1 VAGSKRSVWHRTG
14 HWFTWVF
21 PIGGL
26 LALIWFLIR
35 VIPKPSRATY
45 PCQRVAF
52 PLASGFVIWLAGAI
66 VSIMAFR
73 KAKRCFAQSRYILCV
88 MLIAVS
94 VGSIWL
100 AQSITTEE
108 VVLADEPIANAPIG
122 IAKGIHPGRVVW
134 VHDPDATD
142 WDGPGQGY
150 WWESSH
156 TNQAVVDQ
164 MMSRAIRALSGGEND
179 ATAWDKLFKH
189 FNKTHGKGNVG
200 YKSGEQIVIKIN
212 YVGCIAVWSRRP
224 VTNIEDYGLRSM
236 DYMHTSPQMIIALLG
251 QLVDE
256 AGVNEADITVGD
268 TLCYFPNEFYDMCHE
283 KFPNVRYLD
292 YLGKFG
298 RTKARLSSVPFYWS
312 TPEAADKQTDYVPA
326 SYAEADYLINLANLK
341 SHNDQAGITLCAKNH
356 YGSLVR
362 RPARSREYYDMHKDL
377 PFTTPGMGH
386 YRPLVDL
393 MGHKH
398 LGGKTLLYLID
409 GLYAGKH
416 AKERAPRKWSSAPFN
431 GDWSSSLFASQDPVA
446 IDSVG
451 FDFLW
456 TEWDDA
462 PHRSGTNDYLV
473 EAALADDPPSG
484 IFYDPDHKGNV
495 SRLASLGVYEHWNN
509 PTDKQYSRNLGT
521 GKGIEL
527 VKLRNPAPIAERATA
542 VSPSQAGFL
551 SVDNWC
557 GTNDTATVV
566 DSTNKKKKE
575 VPLVVAGKKEK

>member
-1 VAGSKRSVWHRTG
+1 M
-14 HWFTWVF
+14 
-21 PIGGL
+21 
-26 LALIWFLIR
+26 
-35 VIPKPSRATY
+35 Y

-52 PLASGFVIWLAGAI
+52 PLASGFCVWLAGAI
-66 VSIMAFR
+66 GSITAFR
-73 KAKRCFAQSRYILCV
+73 KAKRCFAQSRYVLCV
-88 MLIAVS
+88 ILIAVS

-100 AQSITTEE
+100 AQSVTTEE

-150 WWESSH
+150 WWEKSH

-179 ATAWDKLFKH
+179 AKAWDKLFGY

-200 YKSGEQIVIKIN
+200 YKSGEKIVIKVN
-212 YVGCIAVWSRRP
+212 YVGCIAVWRRGP
-224 VTNIEDYGLRSM
+224 ITNIEEYNLRSM

-251 QLVDE
+251 QLVNE
-256 AGVNEADITVGD
+256 VGVNEEDITVGD
-268 TLCYFPNEFYDMCHE
+268 TLCYFPNEFYNMCRK
-283 KFPNVRYLD
+283 KFPDVRYMD

-298 RTKARLSSVPFYWS
+298 RTKAKLSSVPFYWS
-312 TPEAADKQTDYVPA
+312 TPDAAGKQTDYVPA
-326 SYAEADYLINLANLK
+326 SYAEAEYLINLANLK

-362 RPARSREYYDMHKDL
+362 RPARSQEYYDMHKDL
-377 PFTTPGMGH
+377 PYTTPGMGN

-398 LGGKTLLYLID
+398 LGGKTILYLID

-416 AKERAPRKWSSAPFN
+416 AKERAPRKFNSSPFN

-462 PHRSGTNDYLV
+462 PHRSGTSDYLV

-484 IFYDPDHKGNV
+484 TFYDPDHKGNV
-495 SRLASLGVYEHWNN
+495 VRLSSLGVYEHWNN
-509 PTDKQYSRNLGT
+509 PTDKQYSVNLGT
-521 GKGIEL
+521 GQGIEL
-527 VKLRNPAPIAERATA
+527 VKLRGAE
-542 VSPSQAGFL
+542 
-551 SVDNWC
+551 NI
-557 GTNDTATVV
+557 TATVIY
-566 DSTNKKKKE
+566 STHKKKE
-575 VPLVVAGKKEK
+575 VPLVAGI

>member
-1 VAGSKRSVWHRTG
+1 MQSKRKKQARSDFPKSVLRSTTTKDETDRFLEHKSKH
-14 HWFTWVF
+14 HWFTWIF

-52 PLASGFVIWLAGAI
+52 PLASGFVVWLTGAI
-66 VSIMAFR
+66 GSIAAFR
-73 KAKRCFAQSRYILCV
+73 KAKHCFAQSRYVLCV
-88 MLIAVS
+88 ILIAVS

-100 AQSITTEE
+100 AQSITTEV
-108 VVLADEPIANAPIG
+108 VVLADEPVANAPIG
-122 IAKGIHPGRVVW
+122 IAKGVHPGRVVW

-142 WDGPGQGY
+142 WDGPGNGY

-156 TNQAVVDQ
+156 TNQSVVDQ
-164 MMSRAIRALSGGEND
+164 MMSRAIRELGGEATD
-179 ATAWDKLFKH
+179 ADAWDRLFRY
-189 FNKTHGKGNVG
+189 FNETHGKGDAG
-200 YKSGEQIVIKIN
+200 YKSGEKIVIKVN
-212 YVGCIAVWSRRP
+212 YVGCITVWSGRL
-224 VTNIEDYGLRSM
+224 VTNIEDYNLRSL
-236 DYMHTSPQMIIALLG
+236 DYMNTSPQMIIALLG
-251 QLVDE
+251 QLVNE
-256 AGVNEADITVGD
+256 VGVNEEDITVGD
-268 TLCYFPNEFYDMCHE
+268 TLCYFPNEFYNVCHE

-298 RTKARLSSVPFYWS
+298 RTQAKLSSVPFYWS
-312 TPEAADKQTDYVPA
+312 TPDAADKTTDYAPA
-326 SYAEADYLINLANLK
+326 SYVEADYLINMANLK

-362 RPARSREYYDMHKDL
+362 KPARMEEYYDMHKDL
-377 PFTTPGMGH
+377 PYTTPGMGR

-416 AKERAPRKWSSAPFN
+416 AKERAPRKWNNPPFD

-456 TEWDDA
+456 AEWDDA
-462 PHRSGTNDYLV
+462 PHRSGTSDYLI
-473 EAALADDPPSG
+473 EAALANDPPSG
-484 IFYDPDHKGNV
+484 TFYDPDHKGNV
-495 SRLASLGVYEHWNN
+495 VRLASLGVYEHWNN
-509 PTDKQYSRNLGT
+509 PVDKQYSRNLGT

-527 VKLRNPAPIAERATA
+527 IKLSSAANVKVTSI
-542 VSPSQAGFL
+542 
-551 SVDNWC
+551 
-557 GTNDTATVV
+557 
-566 DSTNKKKKE
+566 DSTHKKNKE
-575 VPLVVAGKKEK
+575 ICLVTGISEN

>member
-1 VAGSKRSVWHRTG
+1 MQFKRKKQTRSVCPKTDKFQEQKRQH
-14 HWFTWVF
+14 HWLTWIF

-52 PLASGFVIWLAGAI
+52 PLASAFVIWLMGTI
-66 VSIMAFR
+66 GSITAFR
-73 KAKRCFAQSRYILCV
+73 KAKRCFAQSRYVLCV

-94 VGSIWL
+94 VGSVWL
-100 AQSITTEE
+100 AQSITTEK
-108 VVLADEPIANAPIG
+108 VVLADEPTSNAPIG
-122 IAKGIHPGRVVW
+122 IAKGIYPGRVVW

-142 WDGPGQGY
+142 WEGPGNGY

-164 MMSRAIRALSGGEND
+164 MMSRAIIELSGEVTD
-179 ATAWDKLFKH
+179 ASLSGARRSAWDKLFRH
-189 FNKTHGKGNVG
+189 FNETHGKGDVG
-200 YKSGEQIVIKIN
+200 YKPGEKIVIKVN
-212 YVGCIAVWSRRP
+212 YVGCIAVWSRQP
-224 VTNIEDYGLRSM
+224 ITTIEDYNLRSL

-251 QLVDE
+251 QLINE
-256 AGVNEADITVGD
+256 AGVNEEDITVGD
-268 TLCYFPNEFYDMCHE
+268 TLCYFPNEFYNMCHE

-292 YLGKFG
+292 YIGKFG
-298 RTKARLSSVPFYWS
+298 RTQAKLSSVPFYWS
-312 TPEAADKQTDYVPA
+312 TPDAAGKNIDYVPA
-326 SYAEADYLINLANLK
+326 SYAEAEYLINLANLK

-362 RPARSREYYDMHKDL
+362 SPARTKEYYDMHKDL
-377 PFTTPGMGH
+377 PYTTPGMGH

-416 AKERAPRKWSSAPFN
+416 AKERAPRKLNNPPFN
-431 GDWSSSLFASQDPVA
+431 GDWSSSLFVSQDPVA

-456 TEWDDA
+456 AEWDDA
-462 PHRSGTNDYLV
+462 PHRSGTSDYLV
-473 EAALADDPPSG
+473 EAALADNPPSG
-484 IFYDPDHKGNV
+484 TFYDPDHQGNV

-509 PTDKQYSRNLGT
+509 PADKQYSRNLGT

-527 VKLRNPAPIAERATA
+527 IKLSGAANVTA
-542 VSPSQAGFL
+542 SL
-551 SVDNWC
+551 M
-557 GTNDTATVV
+557 
-566 DSTNKKKKE
+566 DSTCDINKE
-575 VPLVVAGKKEK
+575 LCLIAGISLELAIP

>member
-1 VAGSKRSVWHRTG
+1 MQTKRKKQTRSVCPKTDNFQEQKRQH
-14 HWFTWVF
+14 HWFTWIF
-21 PIGGL
+21 PIGGV

-35 VIPKPSRATY
+35 VIPKPSRAMY

-52 PLASGFVIWLAGAI
+52 PLASGFIIWLMGT
-66 VSIMAFR
+66 VGSITAFR
-73 KAKRCFAQSRYILCV
+73 KAKRCFAQSRYILCAI
-88 MLIAVS
+88 LIAVS

-108 VVLADEPIANAPIG
+108 VVLADEPTSNAPIG
-122 IAKGIHPGRVVW
+122 IAKGIYPGRVVW
-134 VHDPDATD
+134 VHDPNATD
-142 WDGPGQGY
+142 WEGPGNGY
-150 WWESSH
+150 WWEGSH

-164 MMSRAIRALSGGEND
+164 MMSRAIKELSGEVTNAG
-179 ATAWDKLFKH
+179 AWDKLFRH
-189 FNKTHGKGNVG
+189 FNETHGKGDVG
-200 YKSGEQIVIKIN
+200 YKSEEKIVIKVN
-212 YVGCIAVWSRRP
+212 YVGCIRVWSAQP
-224 VTNIEDYGLRSM
+224 ITNLEDYNLRSL
-236 DYMHTSPQMIIALLG
+236 DYMNTSPQMIIALLG

-256 AGVNEADITVGD
+256 AGVNEEDITVGD
-268 TLCYFPNEFYDMCHE
+268 TLCYFPNEFYNMCHE

-292 YLGKFG
+292 YIGKFG

-312 TPEAADKQTDYVPA
+312 TPEAAGKKTDYVPA
-326 SYAEADYLINLANLK
+326 SYAEAEYLINLANLK

-362 RPARSREYYDMHKDL
+362 KPASLEEYYDMHKDL
-377 PFTTPGMGH
+377 PYTTPGMGH

-416 AKERAPRKWSSAPFN
+416 AKERAPRKWNIAPFN

-456 TEWDDA
+456 TEWNDA
-462 PHRSGTNDYLV
+462 PHRSGTSDYLV

-484 IFYDPDHKGNV
+484 TFYDPDHQGNV
-495 SRLASLGVYEHWNN
+495 TRLQSLGVYEHWNN

-527 VKLRNPAPIAERATA
+527 IKLSGADNNTA
-542 VSPSQAGFL
+542 
-551 SVDNWC
+551 SVAAHIHRSKNTD
-557 GTNDTATVV
+557 VR
-566 DSTNKKKKE
+566 
-575 VPLVVAGKKEK
+575 LVVGISEN

>member
-1 VAGSKRSVWHRTG
+1 MQFKGKKQASSVCPKSVLRSTTTKDETDKFLEDKKKH
-14 HWFTWVF
+14 HWLTWIF
-21 PIGGL
+21 PIGGV

-35 VIPKPSRATY
+35 VIPKPSRAMY

-52 PLASGFVIWLAGAI
+52 PLASGFVVWLTGALS
-66 VSIMAFR
+66 SIAAFR
-73 KAKRCFAQSRYILCV
+73 KAKRCFAQSRYVLCV
-88 MLIAVS
+88 ILIAVS
-94 VGSIWL
+94 VGSIWI

-108 VVLADEPIANAPIG
+108 VVLADEPVANAPIG

-142 WDGPGQGY
+142 WDGPGNGY

-156 TNQAVVDQ
+156 TNQTVVDQ
-164 MMSRAIRALSGGEND
+164 MMSRAIRELSGEATD
-179 ATAWDKLFKH
+179 AGAWDRLFRY
-189 FNKTHGKGNVG
+189 FNETHGKGDAE
-200 YKSGEQIVIKIN
+200 YKSGEKIFIKVN

-224 VTNIEDYGLRSM
+224 VTNIEDYNLRSM

-251 QLVDE
+251 QLVNE
-256 AGVNEADITVGD
+256 VGVNEEDITVGD

-298 RTKARLSSVPFYWS
+298 RTRATLSSVPFYWS
-312 TPEAADKQTDYVPA
+312 TPDAADKTTDYAPA
-326 SYAEADYLINLANLK
+326 SYVEAEYLINLANLK

-362 RPARSREYYDMHKDL
+362 KPARMEDYYDMHKDL
-377 PFTTPGMGH
+377 PYTTPGMGR

-393 MGHKH
+393 MGHKQ

-416 AKERAPRKWSSAPFN
+416 AKERAPRKWNNPPFN
-431 GDWSSSLFASQDPVA
+431 GDWSSSLFVSQDPVA

-456 TEWDDA
+456 AEWDDA
-462 PHRSGTNDYLV
+462 PHRSGTSDYLV

-484 IFYDPDHKGNV
+484 TFYDPDHKGNV
-495 SRLASLGVYEHWNN
+495 VRLASLGVYEHWNN
-509 PTDKQYSRNLGT
+509 PTDKQYSVNLGT

-527 VKLRNPAPIAERATA
+527 VKLSGAAN
-542 VSPSQAGFL
+542 V
-551 SVDNWC
+551 
-557 GTNDTATVV
+557 TATVI
-566 DSTNKKKKE
+566 DSTRKKNKE
-575 VPLVVAGKKEK
+575 ICLVTGISEN